1 MKAESNILENS
12 IYKVVLD
19 KNGDIAS
26 ITDKRNGREL
36 VEPGKAFRLA
46 LFTPSESRT
55 WPAWE
60 LFKKTIDQTPL
71 PVNGN
76 VEISVA
82 ENGPVR
88 ASLKVK
94 RTYGTS
100 NFVQYITLTEG
111 GQDDRI
117 DIRNEI
123 DWNERNTL
131 LKAEFPMMC
140 RMK

>member
-1 MKAESNILENS
+1 MDPVSFSVYDVRSGKISGTKQLKAESNILENS

-71 PVNGN
+71 PVM
-76 VEISVA
+76 VMLRF
-82 ENGPVR
+82 PWW
-88 ASLKVK
+88 K
-94 RTYGTS
+94 T
-100 NFVQYITLTEG
+100 
-111 GQDDRI
+111 DRYV
-117 DIRNEI
+117 
-123 DWNERNTL
+123 L
-131 LKAEFPMMC
+131 HSK
-140 RMK
+140 